1 MKMKLN
7 KEDMIPFLTPKEIDE
22 VVTRLAGKIQDEYY
36 GKELIMICP
45 LKGSVHFMADLMR
58 KLELKI
64 TVDFVYLTSSGK
76 GSVIKISKDISENI
90 VNRHVLVVEEIID
103 SGRKLSFLKNRL
115 LNANPATLKIAC
127 LLDKPA
133 RRELP
138 IKPDFVGKVIDDR
151 YVVGYGMDQEELGR
165 NYSSIYHFKN

>member
-1 MKMKLN
+1 MPIKKD
-7 KEDMIPFLTPKEIDE
+7 DMIPFLTAKEIDE
-22 VVTRLAGKIQDEYY
+22 IITKLAKKIQDEYY

-45 LKGSVHFMADLMR
+45 LKGSIHFLSDLMR

-64 TVDFVYLTSSGK
+64 VVDFVYLTSAGK

-90 VNRHVLVVEEIID
+90 VNRHVLIVEEIID
-103 SGRKLSFLKNRL
+103 SGRKLSFLKNRI
-115 LNANPATLKIAC
+115 LNANPASLKIAC

-138 IKPDFVGKVIDDR
+138 IKPDFTGKTIDDR

>member
-90 VNRHVLVVEEIID
+90 VIRHVLVVEEIID

>member
-1 MKMKLN
+1 MKLN
-7 KEDMIPFLTPKEIDE
+7 KEDMIPFLTAKEIDE
-22 VVTRLAGKIQDEYY
+22 VVTRLAKKIQDEYY
-36 GKELIMICP
+36 GKELVLICP

-64 TVDFVYLTSSGK
+64 IVDFVYLTSGGK

-90 VNRHVLVVEEIID
+90 VNKHVLVVEEIID
-103 SGRKLSFLKNRL
+103 SGRKVSFLKNRL
-115 LNANPATLKIAC
+115 LNANPASLKIAC

-138 IKPDFVGKVIDDR
+138 IKPDFIGKTIDDR

>member
-1 MKMKLN
+1 MKLN
-7 KEDMIPFLTPKEIDE
+7 KDDMIPFLTAKEIDE
-22 VVTRLAGKIQDEYY
+22 IITRLAHKIQDEYY

-45 LKGSVHFMADLMR
+45 LKGSVHFMADLIR

-64 TVDFVYLTSSGK
+64 MVDFVYLTSAGK

-90 VNRHVLVVEEIID
+90 VNKHVLVVEEIID

-138 IKPDFVGKVIDDR
+138 IKPDFVGKTIDDR
-151 YVVGYGMDQEELGR
+151 YVVGYGMDQGELGR

>member
-1 MKMKLN
+1 MKLN

-22 VVTRLAGKIQDEYY
+22 LVAKLARKIQDEYY

-45 LKGSVHFMADLMR
+45 LKGSVHFLADLMR
-58 KLELKI
+58 KLELKVI
-64 TVDFVYLTSSGK
+64 VDFVYLTSSGK

-90 VNRHVLVVEEIID
+90 VNKHVLVVEEIID

-138 IKPDFVGKVIDDR
+138 IKPDFIGKTIDDR

>member
-1 MKMKLN
+1 MKLN
-7 KEDMIPFLTPKEIDE
+7 KNDMIQFLSAKDIDE
-22 VVTRLAGKIQDEYY
+22 TITKLAKRIQDEYY
-36 GKELIMICP
+36 GKELVMICP
-45 LKGSVHFMADLMR
+45 LKGSVHFLADLMR

-64 TVDFVYLTSSGK
+64 SVDFVYLTSAGK

-90 VNRHVLVVEEIID
+90 VNKHVLIVVEIID
-103 SGRKLSFLKNRL
+103 SGRKLSFLKNRI

-138 IKPDFVGKVIDDR
+138 IKPDFVGKTIDDR

-165 NYSSIYHFKN
+165 NYASIFHFKN

>member
-1 MKMKLN
+1 MKLN
-7 KEDMIPFLTPKEIDE
+7 KNDMIPFLSAKDIDD
-22 VVTRLAGKIQDEYY
+22 VITRLAKKIQDEYY
-36 GKELIMICP
+36 GKELVMICP
-45 LKGSVHFMADLMR
+45 LKGSVHLLADLMR

-64 TVDFVYLTSSGK
+64 TVDFVYLTSAGK

-90 VNRHVLVVEEIID
+90 VNKHVLVVEEIID

-138 IKPDFVGKVIDDR
+138 IKPDFVGKTIDDR